1 MEVVSQRACQELTQD
16 FPQASGSSTGLRPWG
31 SFWAVPYLSVCW
43 SCAQLTLTSR
53 CLEVTRAARLG
64 CRLRSWDT
72 VTSSI

>member
-31 SFWAVPYLSVCW
+31 SCWAVPYLSVCW